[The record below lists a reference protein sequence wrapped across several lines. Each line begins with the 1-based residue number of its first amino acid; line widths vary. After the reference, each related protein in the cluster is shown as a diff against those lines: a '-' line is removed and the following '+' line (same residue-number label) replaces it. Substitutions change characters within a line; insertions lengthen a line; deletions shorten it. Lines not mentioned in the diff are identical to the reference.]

1 MFLFATRIP
10 VDAPGRCP
18 LIGFEW
24 RLLATT
30 CVTFAYG
37 SVLQPADHGELAP
50 ATVAEKFTRTDRL
63 LLRNELSHLPT
74 PALGLL
80 SSVVPDAF
88 ASVALT
94 LELSY
99 LFHFFFCNALS
110 FLITYA
116 AFRLRCFFGPGA
128 PVAFAALEVS
138 LLSHNG
144 SLQCL

>member
-1 MFLFATRIP
+1 M
-10 VDAPGRCP
+10 
-18 LIGFEW
+18 
-24 RLLATT
+24 T

-37 SVLQPADHGELAP
+37 SVLQLADHGELAP
-50 ATVAEKFTRTDRL
+50 ATVAKKFTRTDRL

-80 SSVVPDAF
+80 SSVVPDTFAF
-88 ASVALT
+88 VAFTSVALT
-94 LELSY
+94 LELSS

-116 AFRLRCFFGPGA
+116 AFRLRGFFGPGA